1 MQAKRKKISKK
12 KNVGGRP
19 ALPEEE
25 RRDRTLDMVRFSVAE
40 IGRIRA
46 RYADETAETTATFSQ
61 WLREKLLGLDEL
73 Q

>member
-1 MQAKRKKISKK
+1 MQAKRKKIAKK

-19 ALPEEE
+19 ALPEAE

-40 IGRIRA
+40 IDRIRA